1 MWFKKSHI
9 SIEDIIA
16 GCVRNDRKY
25 QAMLYDTFFDTMYK
39 VCRKYSNDDS
49 DALIMLNNGF
59 LKVYSNIQQFQHQGS
74 FEGWIRKIMYHSVAD
89 FFRSKKE
96 NIIFLEN
103 IENTS
108 NPKYQP
114 ESLENLYTEDIVKQ
128 IEALPTMLSKVM
140 MLFAIEGFSH
150 KEISQLLEINENTSK
165 WYLTQARQ
173 ILKEKLGFTN
183 HKIQKVN

>member
-9 SIEDIIA
+9 TLDEIIA

-25 QAMLYDTFFDTMYK
+25 QAKLYDIFFEPMYK
-39 VCRKYSNDDS
+39 VCRKYSNNEN

-59 LKVYSNIQQFQHQGS
+59 LKVYLNIHQFQHQGS
-74 FEGWIRKIMYHSVAD
+74 FEGWIRKIMYHSIAD

-96 NIIFLEN
+96 NIVFLEN
-103 IENTS
+103 IEFTENS
-108 NPKYQP
+108 KYYP
-114 ESLENLYTEDIVKQ
+114 ETLENLYTEDIVKH
-128 IEALPTMLSKVM
+128 IEALPIMLSKVM

-150 KEISQLLEINENTSK
+150 KEISQFLEINENTSK

-173 ILKEKLGFTN
+173 ILKEKLGLNN